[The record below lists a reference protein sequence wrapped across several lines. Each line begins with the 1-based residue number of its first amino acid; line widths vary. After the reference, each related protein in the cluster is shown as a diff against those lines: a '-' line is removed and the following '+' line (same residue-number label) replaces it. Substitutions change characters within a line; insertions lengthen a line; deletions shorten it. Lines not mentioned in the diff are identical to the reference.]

1 MVVWPQMGLLK
12 PFRALRY
19 DVAAAGPLDSLVA
32 PPYDV
37 VSPELRA
44 RLLAA
49 SPYNAVRLIRPDEPA
64 DAAET
69 LAAWRAAGVLV
80 REEQP
85 AVWLLEDAFTGPDG
99 VVRRRRGL
107 VVRVRLEPYDAGV
120 VLPHEGTFAGPKEA
134 RLRLLRAVRTKLS
147 PIFMI
152 HGGPRPELEEGRP
165 ADLEGTLEGMRTR
178 LWRVEDPAEIE
189 SAVALVGSPLLIAD
203 GHHRYEAA
211 LRFHEEDGSEETAS
225 VLAVVVSMQDDGL
238 VIFPTHRM
246 TEGFVP
252 HPDADFRLTALQGG
266 AAEAV
271 ERLGRVPRDRP
282 AFVLLRRDAAVLAEA
297 EPGAGVLEALDTVAV
312 DRLALD
318 DVTYTASA
326 GEAERAV
333 RSGAATAAFL
343 VRPPTIQQVE
353 AVALAGQTMPQKST
367 YFFPKLQTGLVFHLL
382 DADA

>member
-19 DVAAAGPLDSLVA
+19 DAAAAGPLDSLVA

-49 SPYNAVRLIRPDEPA
+49 SPYNAVRLIRPDEPV

-99 VVRRRRGL
+99 VVRHRRGL

-134 RLRLLRAVRTKLS
+134 RLRLLRATRTKLS

-152 HGGPRPELEEGRP
+152 HGGPPPAIDGRGSP
-165 ADLEGTLEGMRTR
+165 DLDGTLDGVRTR
-178 LWRVEDPAEIE
+178 LWRVDDPAEIE
-189 SAVALVGSPLLIAD
+189 SALALVGSPLLIAD

-225 VLAVVVSMQDDGL
+225 VLAVVVSMRDDGL
-238 VIFPTHRM
+238 VVFPTHRM

-252 HPDADFRLTALQGG
+252 GLDADFHLTALQGG

-343 VRPPTIQQVE
+343 VRPPTIEQVE

-367 YFFPKLQTGLVFHLL
+367 YFFPKLTGGFLFAPF
-382 DADA
+382 DE